1 MLLVRDLDLITLKK
15 NKYYRT
21 FKVNLGVLF
30 FNTDSDWGIAIGI
43 FLYISLDFFG
53 FQNSFCYICNVKEYI

>member
-1 MLLVRDLDLITLKK
+1 MLLVRDLDLITLKR

-30 FNTDSDWGIAIGI
+30 FNTDSDWGLVLLIYFTYGKM
-43 FLYISLDFFG
+43 LST
-53 FQNSFCYICNVKEYI
+53 

>member
-1 MLLVRDLDLITLKK
+1 MKFILIAI
-15 NKYYRT
+15 
-21 FKVNLGVLF
+21 G
-30 FNTDSDWGIAIGI
+30 DAIGI